1 VGRHAI
7 QAEGRRGEHA
17 IESKP
22 IINGAGYMW
31 KGEVKVDE

>member
-1 VGRHAI
+1 MGRDTI

-22 IINGAGYMW
+22 IIDGAGYMW
-31 KGEVKVDE
+31 KGEVKAG